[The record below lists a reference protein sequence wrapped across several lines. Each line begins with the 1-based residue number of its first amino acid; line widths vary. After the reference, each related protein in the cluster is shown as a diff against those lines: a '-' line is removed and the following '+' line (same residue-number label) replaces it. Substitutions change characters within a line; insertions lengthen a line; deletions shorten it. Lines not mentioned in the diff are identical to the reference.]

1 MSLPERHLSGIG
13 QCLDGHMK
21 ITLPSRKITGLGTLA
36 LVISLL
42 VSLLVPSAQAATYS
56 LPNAPTNVTSYL
68 GAKGVVVRWT
78 PGADV
83 DPGVTGYV
91 VSAGAGSCPIFVPA
105 KNNNV
110 VTMPVVTGQPA
121 GTPVVQ
127 AVNAY
132 GFSKPAASKKSY
144 TAAEL
149 ATVSSSNNKA
159 VQVLQLS
166 DLHGAIEVGGS
177 FGAPLLVS
185 NWNADRKANTA
196 TVAFTSGDN
205 IGAAPPISTEFEE
218 IPTIETLN
226 AMKLDAGAFGN
237 HEHDRNLAHVQKII
251 GASDFQWVV
260 SNYDEGS
267 LSVLK
272 SGTKQTKTFTIIERG
287 GLKIGVVGSNTPE
300 TIEQVFPGNLDY
312 TDASGAKKT
321 ITINPGVTGINQA
334 IVDAK
339 AAGADIVIALLHQGW
354 QENADGVAKGVL
366 NTMAAQV
373 KGAAAIYGGHSH
385 QTFASVIPGSPRVA
399 PVVIG
404 QTRNAGV
411 EYTRTQ
417 ICMKFGKVVGQSIE
431 HVLKAASA
439 TINTGTLSTVTTQD
453 VAAAALVKKY
463 KDQLSTKL
471 DIKIGQVSGVFPRGG
486 SPAVERSGETP
497 MGNFMADLMRSKY
510 KTDFAIQN
518 GGGIRDTF
526 PAKTYIP
533 AATGLVRTG
542 TGPLDVTLGDA
553 FTVFPFGNQI
563 ATTVVTGANLWK
575 ALENGVGGN
584 YPGDGRFPQISG
596 FKFTFDASKPIGSRI
611 VEVTKLDGTAIA
623 KDSKEYTLTTLDF
636 VVYGGDGYVNVFSPA
651 QAKVQGAL
659 LDVFVDALKAD
670 MAAGK
675 VTQVPAADGRIKK
688 VG

>member
-1 MSLPERHLSGIG
+1 MNKTLS
-13 QCLDGHMK
+13 
-21 ITLPSRKITGLGTLA
+21 TRKIFSLGSLA
-36 LVISLL
+36 LATSLL
-42 VSLLVPSAQAATYS
+42 VSLLVPTAQANTFS
-56 LPNAPTNVTSYL
+56 LPNAPTNVTSYI

-83 DPGVTGYV
+83 SPGITGYV

-105 KNNNV
+105 KNKNV
-110 VTMPVVTGQPA
+110 VTMPVVVGQPA
-121 GTPVVQ
+121 GRPVVQ

-132 GFSKPAASKKSY
+132 GFSKPAASNKSY

-149 ATVSSSNNKA
+149 AVVSSSNNKA

-166 DLHGAIEVGGS
+166 DLHGAIEVGNS

-185 NWNADRKANTA
+185 NFDADRKANAA

-218 IPTIETLN
+218 LPTIETLN

-237 HEHDRNLAHVQKII
+237 HEHDRNLAHVQKVI

-260 SNYDEGS
+260 SNYNTDS
-267 LSVLK
+267 LAALK
-272 SGTKQTKTFTIIERG
+272 SGTKQAKTYTIIERA
-287 GLKIGVVGSNTPE
+287 GLKIGVVGANTPE

-312 TDASGAKKT
+312 TDAAGAKKT

-339 AAGADIVIALLHQGW
+339 AAGADLVIALIHQGW

-366 NTMAAQV
+366 NTMAAQI

-385 QTFASVIPGSPRVA
+385 QTFATVIPSSPRVA
-399 PVVIG
+399 PVVLG

-431 HVLKAASA
+431 HVLKAAA
-439 TINTGTLSTVTTQD
+439 PTINTGVVSTVTTQD

-463 KDQLSTKL
+463 KDQLTSKL

-486 SPAVERSGETP
+486 TPAVERSGETP
-497 MGNFMADLMRSKY
+497 MGNYIADLMRAKY

-526 PAKTYIP
+526 PARTYIP
-533 AATGLVRTG
+533 ANTALVRTG

-553 FTVFPFGNQI
+553 LTVYPFGNQI
-563 ATTVVTGANLWK
+563 ATTVVTGENLWK

-584 YPGDGRFPQISG
+584 YPGDGRFPQVSG
-596 FKFTFDASKPIGSRI
+596 FKYSFDSSKPIGSRI

-636 VVYGGDGYVNVFSPA
+636 LIYGGDGYLNVFSPSK
-651 QAKVQGAL
+651 AKVQGAL

-670 MAAGK
+670 LAAKK

>member
-1 MSLPERHLSGIG
+1 MNKTS
-13 QCLDGHMK
+13 K
-21 ITLPSRKITGLGTLA
+21 SRTIFSWGSLA
-36 LVISLL
+36 LATSLL

-68 GAKGVVVRWT
+68 GAKGVVVKWT
-78 PGADV
+78 AGAAV
-83 DPGVTGYV
+83 EPGVIGHV
-91 VSAGAGSCPIFVPA
+91 VSAGAGSCPIFVPIR
-105 KNNNV
+105 NNSV
-110 VTMPVVTGQPA
+110 VTMPVVEGQPA

-132 GFSKPAASKKSY
+132 GFSKPAASNKSY
-144 TAAEL
+144 TAAQL
-149 ATVSSSNNKA
+149 ATVSSSQNKA

-166 DLHGAIEVGGS
+166 DLHGAIEVGTS
-177 FGAPLLVS
+177 FGGPLLAS
-185 NWNADRKANTA
+185 NWAADRAANKATIA
-196 TVAFTSGDN
+196 ISSGDN

-218 IPTIETLN
+218 LPTIEALN
-226 AMKLDAGAFGN
+226 LAKLDVSTMGN
-237 HEHDRNLAHVQKII
+237 HEHDRNIDHLNKMI

-260 SNYDEGS
+260 SNYSEGS
-267 LSVLK
+267 LDALK
-272 SGTKQTKTFTIIERG
+272 SGTKQAKNYTIIDRG
-287 GLKIGVVGSNTPE
+287 GIKIGVVGSNTPE

-312 TDASGAKKT
+312 KDASGAKKT
-321 ITINPGVTGINQA
+321 ITINPGVAGINAA
-334 IVDAK
+334 IAEAK
-339 AAGADIVIALLHQGW
+339 LNGAEIVVAVLHQGW
-354 QENADGVAKGVL
+354 LENADGVAKGL
-366 NTMAAQV
+366 FNSLASQI

-385 QTFASVIPGSPRVA
+385 QTYASVIPGNTRVA
-399 PVVIG
+399 PTVLG
-404 QTRNAGV
+404 QVRNAGV

-417 ICMKFGKVVGQSIE
+417 ICIRSGKVVGQSIQ

-439 TINTGTLSTVTTQD
+439 SINTGVVSTVTTQD
-453 VAAAALVKKY
+453 ATSAAMVKKY
-463 KDQLSTKL
+463 KDQLSAKL
-471 DIKIGQVSGVFPRGG
+471 DVKIGQVSGVFPRGG

-497 MGNFMADLMRSKY
+497 MGNYIADLMRAKY

-526 PAKTYIP
+526 PAKNYVP

-596 FKFTFDASKPIGSRI
+596 FKFSFDASKPVGSRI
-611 VEVTKLDGTAIA
+611 VEVTKLDGTPIA
-623 KDSKEYTLTTLDF
+623 KDNKEYTLTTLDF
-636 VVYGGDGYVNVFSPA
+636 VIYGGDGYVNVFSPA

-659 LDVFVDALKAD
+659 LDVFVEALKAD
-670 MAAGK
+670 LAAKK

>member
-1 MSLPERHLSGIG
+1 MNKSLS
-13 QCLDGHMK
+13 
-21 ITLPSRKITGLGTLA
+21 TRKIFSLGTIALA
-36 LVISLL
+36 TSLL
-42 VSLLVPSAQAATYS
+42 VSLLVPTAQANTFS
-56 LPNAPTNVTSYL
+56 LPNAPTNVTSYI
-68 GAKGVVVRWT
+68 GAKGIVVRWT
-78 PGADV
+78 PSADV
-83 DPGVTGYV
+83 APSVTGYV

-105 KNNNV
+105 KNNSV
-110 VTMPVVTGQPA
+110 VTMPVVVGQPA
-121 GTPVVQ
+121 GRPVVQ

-132 GFSKPAASKKSY
+132 GFSKPAASSKSY

-149 ATVSSSNNKA
+149 ATVASSANKA

-166 DLHGAIEVGGS
+166 DLHGAIEVGNS

-185 NWNADRKANTA
+185 NWDADRKANAA

-218 IPTIETLN
+218 LPTIETLN

-260 SNYDEGS
+260 SNYNPDS
-267 LSVLK
+267 LAVLK
-272 SGTKQTKTFTIIERG
+272 SGTKQAKSFTIIERAG
-287 GLKIGVVGSNTPE
+287 VKIGVVGANTSE

-321 ITINPGVTGINQA
+321 ITIDPGVTGINQA

-339 AAGADIVIALLHQGW
+339 TAGADLVIALVHQGW
-354 QENADGVAKGVL
+354 LENAGGVSKGVL
-366 NTMAAQV
+366 NTMASQI

-385 QTFASVIPGSPRVA
+385 QSYASVIPSSPRVA
-399 PVVIG
+399 PTVLG
-404 QTRNAGV
+404 QTRNSGV

-417 ICMKFGKVVGQSIE
+417 ICMKYGKVVGQSIE
-431 HVLKAASA
+431 HVLKSA
-439 TINTGTLSTVTTQD
+439 LATMTTGVVSTVTTQD

-463 KDQLSTKL
+463 KDQLTAKL
-471 DIKIGQVSGVFPRGG
+471 DVKIGQVSGVFPRGG

-497 MGNFMADLMRSKY
+497 IGNYIADLMRAKY

-533 AATGLVRTG
+533 VNPALVRTG

-553 FTVFPFGNQI
+553 LAVFPFGNQI
-563 ATTVVTGANLWK
+563 ATTVITGENLWK
-575 ALENGVGGN
+575 ALENGVGGS
-584 YPGDGRFPQISG
+584 YPGDGRFPQVSG
-596 FKFTFDASKPIGSRI
+596 FKYSFDASKPIGSRI

-636 VVYGGDGYVNVFSPA
+636 LIYGGDGYLNVFSPS
-651 QAKVQGAL
+651 QAKVKGAL
-659 LDVFVDALKAD
+659 LDIFVDALKAD
-670 MAAGK
+670 LAAKK

>member
-1 MSLPERHLSGIG
+1 MNKTS
-13 QCLDGHMK
+13 K
-21 ITLPSRKITGLGTLA
+21 SRTIFSWGSLA
-36 LVISLL
+36 LATSLL

-68 GAKGVVVRWT
+68 GAKGVVVKWT
-78 PGADV
+78 AGAAV
-83 DPGVTGYV
+83 EPGVIGHV
-91 VSAGAGSCPIFVPA
+91 VSAGAGSCPIFVPIR
-105 KNNNV
+105 NNSV
-110 VTMPVVTGQPA
+110 VTMPVVEGQPA

-132 GFSKPAASKKSY
+132 GFSKPAASNKSY
-144 TAAEL
+144 TAAQL
-149 ATVSSSNNKA
+149 ATVSSSQNKA

-166 DLHGAIEVGGS
+166 DLHGAIEVGTS
-177 FGAPLLVS
+177 FGGPLLAS
-185 NWNADRKANTA
+185 NWAADRAANKATIA
-196 TVAFTSGDN
+196 ISSGDN

-218 IPTIETLN
+218 LPTIEALN
-226 AMKLDAGAFGN
+226 LAKLDVSTMGN
-237 HEHDRNLAHVQKII
+237 HEHDRNIDHLNKMI

-260 SNYDEGS
+260 SNYSEGS
-267 LSVLK
+267 LDALK
-272 SGTKQTKTFTIIERG
+272 SGTKQAKNYTIIDRG
-287 GLKIGVVGSNTPE
+287 GIKIGVVGSNTPE

-312 TDASGAKKT
+312 KDASGAKKT
-321 ITINPGVTGINQA
+321 ITINPGVAGVNAA
-334 IVDAK
+334 IAEAK
-339 AAGADIVIALLHQGW
+339 LNGAEIVVAVLHQGW
-354 QENADGVAKGVL
+354 LENADGVAKGL
-366 NTMAAQV
+366 FNSLASQI

-385 QTFASVIPGSPRVA
+385 QTYASVIPGNTRVA
-399 PVVIG
+399 PTVLG
-404 QTRNAGV
+404 QVRNAGV

-417 ICMKFGKVVGQSIE
+417 ICIRSGKVVGQSIQ

-439 TINTGTLSTVTTQD
+439 SINTGVVSTVTTQD
-453 VAAAALVKKY
+453 ATSAAMVKKY
-463 KDQLSTKL
+463 KDQLSAKL
-471 DIKIGQVSGVFPRGG
+471 DVKIGQVSGVFPRGG

-497 MGNFMADLMRSKY
+497 MGNYIADLMRAKY

-526 PAKTYIP
+526 PAKNYVP

-596 FKFTFDASKPIGSRI
+596 FKFSFDASKPVGSRI
-611 VEVTKLDGTAIA
+611 VEVTKLDGTPIA
-623 KDSKEYTLTTLDF
+623 KDNKEYTLTTLDF
-636 VVYGGDGYVNVFSPA
+636 VIYGGDGYVNVFSPA

-659 LDVFVDALKAD
+659 LDVFVEALKAD
-670 MAAGK
+670 LAAKK

>member
-1 MSLPERHLSGIG
+1 
-13 QCLDGHMK
+13 MK
-21 ITLPSRKITGLGTLA
+21 LTTHKTLGFGSFALAITLLT
-36 LVISLL
+36 SLL
-42 VSLLVPSAQAATYS
+42 LPTAQANTYS
-56 LPNAPTNVTSYL
+56 LPNAPISVTSHIS
-68 GAKGVVVRWT
+68 ARGVVVEWT
-78 PGADV
+78 PAAN
-83 DPGVTGYV
+83 VTPAINGYV

-105 KNNNV
+105 KNRNLI
-110 VTMPVVTGQPA
+110 TMPVVAGQPG

-132 GFSKPAASKKSY
+132 GFSKRTLSNKSY
-144 TAAEL
+144 TAAQL
-149 ATVSSSNNKA
+149 APLASPAHKA

-166 DLHGAIEVGGS
+166 DLHGAIEVGNS

-185 NWNADRKANTA
+185 NWNEDRKANPA

-218 IPTIETLN
+218 IPTIRTLN
-226 AMKLDAGAFGN
+226 AMKLDVATFGN
-237 HEHDRNLAHVQKII
+237 HEHDRNLEHVQKII

-260 SNYDEGS
+260 SNYNAES
-267 LSVLK
+267 LAVLK
-272 SGTKQTKTFTIIERG
+272 SGSKETKSFTIVDRG
-287 GLKIGVVGSNTPE
+287 GVKIGVVGSNTPE

-312 TDASGAKKT
+312 KDASGAKKT
-321 ITINPGVTGINQA
+321 ITINAGVDGINQA

-339 AAGADIVIALLHQGW
+339 AAGADIVLAIIHQGW
-354 QENADGVAKGVL
+354 LENADGTAKGLL
-366 NTMAAQV
+366 NTMASQI

-385 QTFASVIPGSPRVA
+385 QTFATVIPGNIRVS

-417 ICMKFGKVVGQSIE
+417 ICMKYGKVIGQSIE
-431 HVLKAASA
+431 HVLKSAST

-453 VAAAALVKKY
+453 VAAAALVKEY
-463 KDQLSTKL
+463 KDQLTSKL
-471 DIKIGQVSGVFPRGG
+471 DVKIGQVSGVFPRGG

-497 MGNFMADLMRSKY
+497 MGNFIADLMRAKY

-533 AATGLVRTG
+533 ANPALVRTG

-553 FTVFPFGNQI
+553 LTVYPFGNQI
-563 ATTVVTGANLWK
+563 ATTVVTGENLWK

-596 FKFTFDASKPIGSRI
+596 FKFSFDASKPVGSRI
-611 VEVTKLDGTAIA
+611 VDVTKADGTPIA
-623 KDSKEYTLTTLDF
+623 KDSKVYTLTTLDF
-636 VVYGGDGYVNVFSPA
+636 VIYGGDGYVNVFSPS
-651 QAKVQGAL
+651 QAKVKGAL
-659 LDVFVDALKAD
+659 LDLFVDALKAD

-675 VTQVPAADGRIKK
+675 VTQLPVADGRIKK

>member
-1 MSLPERHLSGIG
+1 MNKTLS
-13 QCLDGHMK
+13 
-21 ITLPSRKITGLGTLA
+21 SRKIFSLGSLA
-36 LVISLL
+36 LATSLL
-42 VSLLVPSAQAATYS
+42 VSLLVPSAQANTFS
-56 LPNAPTNVTSYL
+56 LPNAPTSVTSYI
-68 GAKGVVVRWT
+68 GDRGVVVRWVA
-78 PGADV
+78 GAEV
-83 DPGVTGYV
+83 APGVIGHV
-91 VSAGAGSCPIFVPA
+91 VSAGAGSCPIFVPIR
-105 KNNNV
+105 NSSV

-132 GFSKPAASKKSY
+132 GFSKPTASKKSY

-149 ATVSSSNNKA
+149 ATVASTLNKA

-166 DLHGAIEVGGS
+166 DLHGAIEGTS
-177 FGAPLLVS
+177 FGAALLTS
-185 NWNADRKANTA
+185 NWAADRTANAA
-196 TVAFTSGDN
+196 TISVSSGDN

-218 IPTIETLN
+218 LPTIEALN
-226 AMKLDAGAFGN
+226 AMKLDVSTMGN
-237 HEHDRNLAHVQKII
+237 HEHDRNIDHLNKMI

-260 SNYDEGS
+260 SNYSEGA
-267 LSVLK
+267 LDVLK
-272 SGTKQTKTFTIIERG
+272 SGSKQAKNYTIINRG
-287 GLKIGVVGSNTPE
+287 GVKIGVVGSNTPE

-321 ITINPGVTGINQA
+321 IVINPGVVGINKA
-334 IVDAK
+334 IVEAK
-339 AAGADIVIALLHQGW
+339 AAGAEMVIVVIHQGW
-354 QENADGVAKGVL
+354 LENADGVAKGL
-366 NTMAAQV
+366 FNSLGSQI

-385 QTFASVIPGSPRVA
+385 QTFASVIPGTVRTSPTVL
-399 PVVIG
+399 G
-404 QTRNAGV
+404 QVRNAGV

-417 ICMKFGKVVGQSIE
+417 ICMRGGKVVGQSIQ
-431 HVLKAASA
+431 HVLRAASA
-439 TINTGTLSTVTTQD
+439 TINTSVASTVSTAD
-453 VAAAALVKKY
+453 VATAAMVKKY
-463 KDQLSTKL
+463 KDQLSAKL
-471 DIKIGQVSGVFPRGG
+471 DVKIGQVSGVFPRGG

-497 MGNFMADLMRSKY
+497 MGNYMADLLRAKY

-533 AATGLVRTG
+533 ANTALVRTG

-553 FTVFPFGNQI
+553 FTVFPFGNQV

-575 ALENGVGGN
+575 ALENSVGGN
-584 YPGDGRFPQISG
+584 YPGDGRFAQVSG
-596 FKFTFDASKPIGSRI
+596 LKYSFDASKPLGSRI
-611 VEVTKLDGTAIA
+611 VSVTKLDGTEIA

-636 VVYGGDGYVNVFSPA
+636 LIYGGDGYVNVFSPA
-651 QAKVQGAL
+651 QAKVKGAL

-675 VTQVPAADGRIKK
+675 VTQVPVADGRIKK

>member
-1 MSLPERHLSGIG
+1 MN
-13 QCLDGHMK
+13 K
-21 ITLPSRKITGLGTLA
+21 TLTSRKIFSWGSIALA
-36 LVISLL
+36 TSLL
-42 VSLLVPSAQAATYS
+42 VSMLVPTAQANTYS
-56 LPNAPTNVTSYL
+56 LPNAPTNVTSYI
-68 GAKGVVVRWT
+68 GARGIVVKWT
-78 PGADV
+78 PSADV
-83 DPGVTGYV
+83 APSVTGYV

-105 KNNNV
+105 RNNSV
-110 VTMPVVTGQPA
+110 VTMPVVVGQPA

-132 GFSKPAASKKSY
+132 GFSKPAASNKSY
-144 TAAEL
+144 TAEQL
-149 ATVSSSNNKA
+149 ATVATSSNKA

-166 DLHGAIEVGGS
+166 DFHGAIDGTS
-177 FGAPLLVS
+177 FGAALLAS
-185 NWNADRKANTA
+185 NWAADRKANTA
-196 TVAFTSGDN
+196 TVAISSGDN

-218 IPTIETLN
+218 LPTIEALN
-226 AMKLDAGAFGN
+226 LSKLDVSTFGN
-237 HEHDRNLAHVQKII
+237 HEHDRNIDHLNKMI

-260 SNYDEGS
+260 SNYSEGS
-267 LSVLK
+267 LDALK
-272 SGTKQTKTFTIIERG
+272 SGTKQAKNYTIIDRG
-287 GLKIGVVGSNTPE
+287 GVKIGVVGSNTPE

-312 TDASGAKKT
+312 KDASGAKKT
-321 ITINPGVTGINQA
+321 ITINPGVAGVNAA
-334 IVDAK
+334 IAEAK
-339 AAGADIVIALLHQGW
+339 AAGADIVIAALHQGW
-354 QENADGVAKGVL
+354 LENADGTAKGL
-366 NTMAAQV
+366 FNTLASQI

-385 QTFASVIPGSPRVA
+385 QTYASVIPGNTRVA
-399 PVVIG
+399 PTVLG
-404 QTRNAGV
+404 QVRNAGV

-417 ICMKFGKVVGQSIE
+417 ICIRSGKVVGQSIQ
-431 HVLKAASA
+431 HVLRAASA
-439 TINTGTLSTVTTQD
+439 SINTSVAATTSTAD
-453 VAAAALVKKY
+453 VATAAMVKKY
-463 KDQLSTKL
+463 KDQLSAKL
-471 DIKIGQVSGVFPRGG
+471 DVKIGQVSGTFPRGG

-497 MGNFMADLMRSKY
+497 MGNYIADLMRAKY

-526 PAKTYIP
+526 PAKTYVP
-533 AATGLVRTG
+533 ANTALVRTG

-584 YPGDGRFPQISG
+584 YPGDGRFPQVSG
-596 FKFTFDASKPIGSRI
+596 LKFSFDASKPIGSRI

-636 VVYGGDGYVNVFSPA
+636 LIYGGDGYLNVFSPS

-670 MAAGK
+670 MAAKK

>member
-1 MSLPERHLSGIG
+1 MKKTLS
-13 QCLDGHMK
+13 
-21 ITLPSRKITGLGTLA
+21 PRKILSMGSLA
-36 LVISLL
+36 LATSLL
-42 VSLLVPSAQAATYS
+42 VSLLVPTAQANTFS
-56 LPNAPTNVTSYL
+56 LPNAPTTVTSYL
-68 GAKGVVVRWT
+68 GAKGVVVRWVA
-78 PGADV
+78 GADV
-83 DPGVTGYV
+83 APGVIGHV
-91 VSAGAGSCPIFVPA
+91 VSAGAGSCPIFVPIR
-105 KNNNV
+105 NNSV
-110 VTMPVVTGQPA
+110 VTMPVVVGQPA

-132 GFSKPAASKKSY
+132 GFSKPTASNKSY

-149 ATVSSSNNKA
+149 ATVSSSLNKA

-177 FGAPLLVS
+177 FGAALLAS
-185 NWNADRKANTA
+185 NWAADRTANAA
-196 TVAFTSGDN
+196 TVAISAGDN

-218 IPTIETLN
+218 LPTIEALN
-226 AMKLDAGAFGN
+226 LAKLDVSVFGN
-237 HEHDRNLAHVQKII
+237 HEHDRNIDHVNKVI

-260 SNYDEGS
+260 SNYSDGA
-267 LSVLK
+267 LDVLK
-272 SGTKQTKTFTIIERG
+272 SGSKQAKNYTIIERG
-287 GLKIGVVGSNTPE
+287 GVKIGVVGSNTPE

-312 TDASGAKKT
+312 KDALGAKKT
-321 ITINPGVTGINQA
+321 IVINPGVTGVNAA
-334 IVDAK
+334 IAEAK
-339 AAGADIVIALLHQGW
+339 AAGAEIVIAALHQGW
-354 QENADGVAKGVL
+354 LENADGTAKGL
-366 NTMAAQV
+366 FNSLASQI

-385 QTFASVIPGSPRVA
+385 QTFATVIPGNTRVA
-399 PVVIG
+399 PTVLG
-404 QTRNAGV
+404 QVRNAGV

-417 ICMKFGKVVGQSIE
+417 ICMRGGKVVGQSIQ
-431 HVLKAASA
+431 HVLRAAA
-439 TINTGTLSTVTTQD
+439 PTINTGIVSTITTQD
-453 VAAAALVKKY
+453 VAAAAMVKKY
-463 KDQLSTKL
+463 KDQLSAKL
-471 DIKIGQVSGVFPRGG
+471 DVKIGQVSGTFPRGG

-497 MGNFMADLMRSKY
+497 MGNYIADLMRAKY

-526 PAKTYIP
+526 PARTYIP

-584 YPGDGRFPQISG
+584 FPGDGRFPQVSG
-596 FKFTFDASKPIGSRI
+596 LKYSFDASKPIGSRI

-636 VVYGGDGYVNVFSPA
+636 LIYGGDGYLNVFTPS

-670 MAAGK
+670 LAAK
-675 VTQVPAADGRIKK
+675 MVTQVPAADGRIKR

>member
-1 MSLPERHLSGIG
+1 
-13 QCLDGHMK
+13 MK
-21 ITLPSRKITGLGTLA
+21 QTLNSRKFTGFGALA
-36 LVISLL
+36 TAIALL
-42 VSLLVPSAQAATYS
+42 VSLLIPTAQAATYS
-56 LPNAPTNVTSYL
+56 LPNAPTSVTSYI
-68 GAKGVVVRWT
+68 GARGVVVKWT
-78 PGADV
+78 PGANV
-83 DPGVTGYV
+83 EPGVTGYV

-105 KNNNV
+105 RNSSV
-110 VTMPVVTGQPA
+110 VTMPVVEGQPG

-132 GFSKPAASKKSY
+132 GFSKPAASNKSY
-144 TAAEL
+144 TAAQL
-149 ATVSSSNNKA
+149 ATVASSLNKA

-166 DLHGAIEVGGS
+166 DLHGAIEVGTS
-177 FGAPLLVS
+177 FGAPLLAS
-185 NWNADRKANTA
+185 NWAADRAANKATIA
-196 TVAFTSGDN
+196 VSSGDN

-218 IPTIETLN
+218 LPTIESLN
-226 AMKLDAGAFGN
+226 AIKLDVSTMGN
-237 HEHDRNLAHVQKII
+237 HEHDRNIDHLNKMI

-260 SNYDEGS
+260 SNYSEGA
-267 LSVLK
+267 LDVLK
-272 SGTKQTKTFTIIERG
+272 SGTKQAKNYTIVERG
-287 GLKIGVVGSNTPE
+287 GVKIGVVGSNTPE

-312 TDASGAKKT
+312 KDASGAKKT
-321 ITINPGVTGINQA
+321 IVINPGVAGMNKA
-334 IVDAK
+334 IAEAK
-339 AAGADIVIALLHQGW
+339 AAGADVVIAVIHQGW
-354 QENADGVAKGVL
+354 LENADGVAKGL
-366 NTMAAQV
+366 FNSLASQI

-385 QTFASVIPGSPRVA
+385 QTYASVIPGSSRVA
-399 PVVIG
+399 PTVLG
-404 QTRNAGV
+404 QVRNAGV

-417 ICMKFGKVVGQSIE
+417 ICMKSGKVVGQSIQ
-431 HVLKAASA
+431 HVLKAAAA
-439 TINTGTLSTVTTQD
+439 TINTGVVSTVTTQD
-453 VAAAALVKKY
+453 AAAAALVKKY
-463 KDQLSTKL
+463 KDQLSAKL
-471 DIKIGQVSGVFPRGG
+471 DVKIGKVSGVFPRGG

-497 MGNFMADLMRSKY
+497 MGNYIADLMRAKY

-526 PAKTYIP
+526 PAKTYVP

-542 TGPLDVTLGDA
+542 AGPLDVTLGDA

-596 FKFTFDASKPIGSRI
+596 FKFSFDASKPIGSRI

-636 VVYGGDGYVNVFSPA
+636 VIYGGDGYVNVFSPA

-675 VTQVPAADGRIKK
+675 VTQVPVADGRIKK

>member
-1 MSLPERHLSGIG
+1 MNKTLSN
-13 QCLDGHMK
+13 
-21 ITLPSRKITGLGTLA
+21 RKIFSLGTIALA
-36 LVISLL
+36 TSLL
-42 VSLLVPSAQAATYS
+42 VSLVVPTAQAVTYS
-56 LPNAPTNVTSYL
+56 LPNAPTNVTSYI

-83 DPGVTGYV
+83 EPGITGYV

-105 KNNNV
+105 KAHNV
-110 VTMPVVTGQPA
+110 VTMPVVVGQPA
-121 GTPVVQ
+121 GRPVVQ

-132 GFSKPAASKKSY
+132 GFSKPAASNKSY

-149 ATVSSSNNKA
+149 AVVSSSNNKA

-166 DLHGAIEVGGS
+166 DLHGAIEVGNS

-185 NWNADRKANTA
+185 NFDADRKANAA

-218 IPTIETLN
+218 LPTIETLN

-237 HEHDRNLAHVQKII
+237 HEHDRNLAHVQKVI

-260 SNYDEGS
+260 SNYNTDS
-267 LSVLK
+267 LAALK
-272 SGTKQTKTFTIIERG
+272 SGTKQAKTYTIIERA
-287 GLKIGVVGSNTPE
+287 GLKIGVVGANTPE

-339 AAGADIVIALLHQGW
+339 AAGADLVIALIHQGW

-366 NTMAAQV
+366 NTMAAQI

-385 QTFASVIPGSPRVA
+385 QTFATVIPSSPRVA
-399 PVVIG
+399 PVVLG

-431 HVLKAASA
+431 HVLKAAA
-439 TINTGTLSTVTTQD
+439 PTINTGVVSTVTTQD

-463 KDQLSTKL
+463 KDQLSVRL

-486 SPAVERSGETP
+486 TPAVERSGETP
-497 MGNFMADLMRSKY
+497 MGNYIADLMRAKY

-526 PAKTYIP
+526 PARTYIP
-533 AATGLVRTG
+533 ANTALVRTG

-553 FTVFPFGNQI
+553 LTVYPFGNQI
-563 ATTVVTGANLWK
+563 ATTVVTGENLWK

-584 YPGDGRFPQISG
+584 YPGDGRFPQVSG
-596 FKFTFDASKPIGSRI
+596 LKYSFDSSKPIGSRI

-636 VVYGGDGYVNVFSPA
+636 LIYGGDGYLNVFSPSK
-651 QAKVQGAL
+651 AKVKGAL

>member
-1 MSLPERHLSGIG
+1 MN
-13 QCLDGHMK
+13 K
-21 ITLPSRKITGLGTLA
+21 TLHTRKIFSLGTLA
-36 LVISLL
+36 LATSLL
-42 VSLLVPSAQAATYS
+42 GSLLVPTAQANTFS
-56 LPNAPTNVTSYL
+56 LPNAPTNVTSYM
-68 GAKGVVVRWT
+68 GAKGIVVRWT
-78 PGADV
+78 PSADV
-83 DPGVTGYV
+83 APSVTGYV

-105 KNNNV
+105 KNNSV
-110 VTMPVVTGQPA
+110 VTMPVVVGQPA
-121 GTPVVQ
+121 GRPVVQ

-132 GFSKPAASKKSY
+132 GFSKPAASSNSY

-149 ATVSSSNNKA
+149 ATVASSANKA

-166 DLHGAIEVGGS
+166 DLHGAIEVGNS

-185 NWNADRKANTA
+185 NWDADRKANAA

-218 IPTIETLN
+218 LPTIETLN

-260 SNYDEGS
+260 SNYNPDS

-272 SGTKQTKTFTIIERG
+272 SGTKQAKTYTIIERA
-287 GLKIGVVGSNTPE
+287 GLKIGVVGANTSE

-321 ITINPGVTGINQA
+321 ITIDPGVTGINQA

-339 AAGADIVIALLHQGW
+339 AAGADLVIALVHQGW
-354 QENADGVAKGVL
+354 LENAGGVSKGVL
-366 NTMAAQV
+366 NTMASQI

-385 QTFASVIPGSPRVA
+385 QSYASVIPSSPRVA
-399 PVVIG
+399 PTVLG
-404 QTRNAGV
+404 QTRNSGV

-417 ICMKFGKVVGQSIE
+417 ICMKYGKVVGQSIE
-431 HVLKAASA
+431 HVLKSA
-439 TINTGTLSTVTTQD
+439 LATMTTGVVSTVTTQD
-453 VAAAALVKKY
+453 AAAAALVKKY
-463 KDQLSTKL
+463 KDQLTAKL
-471 DIKIGQVSGVFPRGG
+471 DVKIGQVSGVFPRGG

-497 MGNFMADLMRSKY
+497 IGNYIADLMRAKY

-533 AATGLVRTG
+533 VNSALVRTG

-553 FTVFPFGNQI
+553 LAVFPFGNQI
-563 ATTVVTGANLWK
+563 ATTVITGENLWK

-584 YPGDGRFPQISG
+584 FPGDGRFPQVSG
-596 FKFTFDASKPIGSRI
+596 FKYSFDSSKPIGSRI

-636 VVYGGDGYVNVFSPA
+636 LIYGGDGYLNVFSPS
-651 QAKVQGAL
+651 QAKVKGAL

-670 MAAGK
+670 LAAKK

>member
-1 MSLPERHLSGIG
+1 MNKTLS
-13 QCLDGHMK
+13 
-21 ITLPSRKITGLGTLA
+21 SRKIFSWGSLA
-36 LVISLL
+36 LATSLL
-42 VSLLVPSAQAATYS
+42 VSLVVPTAQAATYS

-68 GAKGVVVRWT
+68 SSRGVVVKWT
-78 PGADV
+78 PGVAV
-83 DPGVTGYV
+83 EPGVTGHV
-91 VSAGAGSCPIFVPA
+91 ISAGAGSCPIFVPVG
-105 KNNNV
+105 NRSII
-110 VTMPVVTGQPA
+110 TMPVVEGQPA

-132 GFSKPAASKKSY
+132 GFSKPAASSKSY
-144 TAAEL
+144 TKEQL
-149 ATVSSSNNKA
+149 ATVALSTNKA

-166 DLHGAIEVGGS
+166 DLHGAIEGTS
-177 FGAPLLVS
+177 FGAALLTS
-185 NWNADRKANTA
+185 NWAADRTANAA
-196 TVAFTSGDN
+196 TVSLSSGDN

-218 IPTIETLN
+218 LPTIEALN
-226 AMKLDAGAFGN
+226 LMKLDASVFGN
-237 HEHDRNLAHVQKII
+237 HEHDRNIDHLNKMI

-260 SNYDEGS
+260 SNYSEGA
-267 LSVLK
+267 LDVLK
-272 SGTKQTKTFTIIERG
+272 SGTKQAKNYTIINRG
-287 GLKIGVVGSNTPE
+287 GVKIGIVGSNTPE

-312 TDASGAKKT
+312 KDATGAKKT
-321 ITINPGVTGINQA
+321 IVISAGVAGINKA
-334 IVDAK
+334 IVEAK
-339 AAGADIVIALLHQGW
+339 AAGADLVIAVIHQGW
-354 QENADGVAKGVL
+354 LENADGVAKGL
-366 NTMAAQV
+366 FNTMATQI

-385 QTFASVIPGSPRVA
+385 QTFASVIKTGASAA
-399 PVVIG
+399 PTVLG
-404 QTRNAGV
+404 QVRNAGV

-417 ICMKFGKVVGQSIE
+417 ICLRNGAVVGQSIQ
-431 HVLKAASA
+431 HVLRAASA
-439 TINTGTLSTVTTQD
+439 TINTSVASTVSTAD
-453 VAAAALVKKY
+453 VATAAMVKKY
-463 KDQLSTKL
+463 KDQLSAKL
-471 DIKIGQVSGVFPRGG
+471 DVKIGQVSGTFPRGG

-497 MGNFMADLMRSKY
+497 MGNYMADLLRAKY

-596 FKFTFDASKPIGSRI
+596 FKYSFDASKPIGSRI

-636 VVYGGDGYVNVFSPA
+636 LIYGGDGYLNVFSPA
-651 QAKVQGAL
+651 SAKVQGAL

-670 MAAGK
+670 MAAKK

>member
-1 MSLPERHLSGIG
+1 MNRTLS
-13 QCLDGHMK
+13 
-21 ITLPSRKITGLGTLA
+21 SRKIFSLGSIALA
-36 LVISLL
+36 TSLL
-42 VSLLVPSAQAATYS
+42 VSLLVPSAQANTYS
-56 LPNAPTNVTSYL
+56 MPNAPTSVTSYI
-68 GAKGVVVRWT
+68 GAKGVVVRWVA
-78 PGADV
+78 GAEV
-83 DPGVTGYV
+83 APGVIGHV
-91 VSAGAGSCPIFVPA
+91 VSAGAGSCPIFVPIR
-105 KNNNV
+105 NSSV

-132 GFSKPAASKKSY
+132 GFSKPTASKKSH

-149 ATVSSSNNKA
+149 ATVASSFNKA

-166 DLHGAIEVGGS
+166 DLHGAIEGTS
-177 FGAPLLVS
+177 FGAALLTS
-185 NWNADRKANTA
+185 NWAADRTANAA
-196 TVAFTSGDN
+196 TVSVSSGDN

-218 IPTIETLN
+218 LPTIEALN
-226 AMKLDAGAFGN
+226 AMKLDVSTMGN
-237 HEHDRNLAHVQKII
+237 HEHDRNIDHLNKMI

-260 SNYDEGS
+260 SNYSEGA
-267 LSVLK
+267 LDVLK
-272 SGTKQTKTFTIIERG
+272 SGSKQAKNYTIIERG
-287 GLKIGVVGSNTPE
+287 GVKIGVVGSNTPE

-312 TDASGAKKT
+312 TDAAGAKKT
-321 ITINPGVTGINQA
+321 IVINPGVVGINNA
-334 IVDAK
+334 IVEAK
-339 AAGADIVIALLHQGW
+339 AAGAEIVIVVIHQGW
-354 QENADGVAKGVL
+354 LENADGVAKGL
-366 NTMAAQV
+366 FNSLGTQI

-385 QTFASVIPGSPRVA
+385 QTFASVIPGTVRTA
-399 PVVIG
+399 PTVLG
-404 QTRNAGV
+404 QVRNAGV

-417 ICMKFGKVVGQSIE
+417 ICMRGGKVVGQSIQ
-431 HVLKAASA
+431 HVLRSASA
-439 TINTGTLSTVTTQD
+439 TINTSVASTVSTAD
-453 VAAAALVKKY
+453 VETAAMVKKY
-463 KDQLSTKL
+463 KDQLSAKL
-471 DIKIGQVSGVFPRGG
+471 DVKIGQVSGVFPRGG

-497 MGNFMADLMRSKY
+497 MGNYMADLLRAKY

-533 AATGLVRTG
+533 ANTALVRTG

-553 FTVFPFGNQI
+553 FTVFPFGNQV

-575 ALENGVGGN
+575 ALENSVGGN
-584 YPGDGRFPQISG
+584 YPGDGRFAQVSG
-596 FKFTFDASKPIGSRI
+596 LKYSFDASKPIGSRI
-611 VEVTKLDGTAIA
+611 VSVTKLDGTDIA

-636 VVYGGDGYVNVFSPA
+636 LIYGGDGYLNVFSPA
-651 QAKVQGAL
+651 QAKVKGAL